1 MGNNIVETLIGAV
14 VLVIAVFFVIFA
26 YTSTGVGPTTG
37 YELSARFT
45 RVDGLSVGSDVRM
58 SGIKV
63 GTVVEQSLDRETFD
77 ALVIFNVKD
86 DVKVPDDT
94 AVKITSD
101 GLLGDS
107 YVSLEPGGSDTFLAA
122 GEELTITQGA
132 VNLMDLIAQAVFGSA
147 KSDE

>member
-107 YVSLEPGGSDTFLAA
+107 YVSLEPGGSETYLAA

>member
-26 YTSTGVGPTTG
+26 YTSTGVGPTSG

-63 GTVVEQSLDRETFD
+63 GTVIEQSLDRETFD
-77 ALVIFNVKD
+77 DWVIFSVND
-86 DVKVPDDT
+86 DVQVPDDT
-94 AVKITSD
+94 AVKIASD

-107 YVSLEPGGSDTFLAA
+107 YV
-122 GEELTITQGA
+122 
-132 VNLMDLIAQAVFGSA
+132 
-147 KSDE
+147 

>member
-122 GEELTITQGA
+122 GDELTFTQGA

>member
-14 VLVIAVFFVIFA
+14 VLIIAVFFVIFA
-26 YTSTGVGPTTG
+26 YTATEVRPSTG

-77 ALVIFNVKD
+77 ALVVFNLSD
-86 DVKVPDDT
+86 DVKIPDDT

-147 KSDE
+147 KSNE

>member
-107 YVSLEPGGSDTFLAA
+107 YVSLEPGGSEIYLAA

>member
-14 VLVIAVFFVIFA
+14 VLVVAVFFVIFA
-26 YTSTGVGPTTG
+26 YTATGVGPTTG

-86 DVKVPDDT
+86 DVKIPDDT

-132 VNLMDLIAQAVFGSA
+132 VNLMDLIAQAVFGSD

>member
-45 RVDGLSVGSDVRM
+45 RIDGLSVGSDVRM

-63 GTVVEQSLDRETFD
+63 GTVVEQTLDRETFD
-77 ALVIFNVKD
+77 ALVIFSIKD
-86 DVKVPDDT
+86 DVKVPDDS

-107 YVSLEPGGSDTFLAA
+107 YMSLEPGGSDVYLAA

-147 KSDE
+147 NSNE